1 MGSGFRVSQAADNRS
16 LVRGLEILRAFR
28 PGLDVLTNSELAER
42 TGLPR
47 STISRL
53 TGTLVRSGFLMHDPI
68 TGGYRLSATVLGMA
82 HVMRSGSFVLNESV
96 SLMQSVGRQMRVN
109 IGLALA
115 DHDDMLYLENL
126 PFGPK
131 ATLRKIVPGQRVP
144 MALTSLGRA
153 YLSTLGQEELKAQ
166 LAHLKPRYRRDW
178 SVIES
183 HIREDIEAVGKQ
195 GYCAVAWQPSVVS
208 VAAPLMLGNEPVH
221 TLNMSLF
228 TEQDIDSVAQV
239 LAPALLRLRQSIE
252 DRIARRLD
260 QFYALRHSSFLDH

>member
-1 MGSGFRVSQAADNRS
+1 MGFKVSQAADNRS

-28 PGLDVLTNSELAER
+28 PGLDVLTNSDLAER

-53 TGTLVRSGFLMHDPI
+53 TGTLVRSGFLMHDPV

-82 HVMRSGSFVLNESV
+82 HVMRSGSFVLNESLA
-96 SLMQSVGRQMRVN
+96 LMQSVGRQMRVN
-109 IGLALA
+109 IGLALP

-131 ATLRKIVPGQRVP
+131 ASLRKIVPGQRVP

-153 YLSTLGQEELKAQ
+153 YLSSLGQAELREQ
-166 LAHLKPRYRRDW
+166 LAHLKQRHHRDW
-178 SVIES
+178 PLIES
-183 HIREDIEAVGKQ
+183 HIREDIEAVHKH

-208 VAAPLMLGNEPVH
+208 IAAPLTLANEPVH
-221 TLNMSLF
+221 ALNMSLF
-228 TEQDIDSVAQV
+228 TDQDIDSVVQV

-252 DRIARRLD
+252 QRIARKIE
-260 QFYALRHSSFLDH
+260 QFNALRY

>member
-1 MGSGFRVSQAADNRS
+1 MTVGVGSGFRVSQAADNRS
-16 LVRGLEILRAFR
+16 LLRGLEILRAFR
-28 PGLDVLTNSELAER
+28 PGLDVLTNGDLAER

-53 TGTLVRSGFLMHDPI
+53 TGTLVRSGFLLHDHV

-82 HVMRSGSFVLNESV
+82 HVMRSGSFVLNESM

-131 ATLRKIVPGQRVP
+131 ASLRKIVPGQRVP

-153 YLSTLGQEELKAQ
+153 YLSTLDSGELKTQ
-166 LAHLKPRYRRDW
+166 LTHLKQRHRRDW
-178 SVIES
+178 TVIES
-183 HIREDIEAVGKQ
+183 HIHQDIEAVRKQ

-208 VAAPLMLGNEPVH
+208 IAAPLLLVNEPVH

-228 TEQDIDSVAQV
+228 TDQDIDSVAQV
-239 LAPALLRLRQSIE
+239 LAPALMRLRQSIE
-252 DRIARRLD
+252 DRIARRLEY
-260 QFYALRHSSFLDH
+260 FNAMRH